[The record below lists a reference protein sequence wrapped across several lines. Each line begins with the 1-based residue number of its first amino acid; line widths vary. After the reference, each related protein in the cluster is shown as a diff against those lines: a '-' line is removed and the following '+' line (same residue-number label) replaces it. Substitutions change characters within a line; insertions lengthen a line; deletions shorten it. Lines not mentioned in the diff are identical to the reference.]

1 MAKKISK
8 EKKKHYFT
16 KSVIQKVLK
25 CNPKDC
31 ILYFLHQDGS
41 LVDSKKKHLNKYLQL
56 VNLLN
61 NIYSYAYIPFPLLY
75 GRNEEDILNKICVL
89 NQCAQERVIFYIEN
103 FGTGSKKIYK
113 LEDMYTPGNMLHL
126 VFLKHSNM
134 DSFVKVQFLNEYAK
148 GKIKNFKIDQKN
160 IEELLSFYYFSYT
173 LRFYDPPTDEILAVQ
188 LFYSEYI
195 FMIRDEINETYNI
208 DIRNADLI
216 GNYQKLYLLLDKLGY
231 VSRFYKK
238 IYPVVKKRA
247 AKVEA
252 KITSHPQY
260 IELLKYYN
268 SYKPFEDKVLFD
280 IQDINI
286 ERLIKSW
293 IQPPLD
299 KAYILREY
307 KVIQENRNFGIRM

>member
-1 MAKKISK
+1 MDNFVKI
-8 EKKKHYFT
+8 
-16 KSVIQKVLK
+16 Q
-25 CNPKDC
+25 
-31 ILYFLHQDGS
+31 FLH
-41 LVDSKKKHLNKYLQL
+41 
-56 VNLLN
+56 
-61 NIYSYAYIPFPLLY
+61 
-75 GRNEEDILNKICVL
+75 
-89 NQCAQERVIFYIEN
+89 
-103 FGTGSKKIYK
+103 
-113 LEDMYTPGNMLHL
+113 
-126 VFLKHSNM
+126 
-134 DSFVKVQFLNEYAK
+134 EYDK
-148 GKIKNFKIDQKN
+148 GKIKNFKIDQKS
-160 IEELLSFYYFSYT
+160 IEERLSFDYFTQS
-173 LRFYDPPTDEILAVQ
+173 LMSYDPPKDEIISVQ
-188 LFYSEYI
+188 LFYSRYI

-238 IYPVVKKRA
+238 IYPAVKKRA
-247 AKVEA
+247 AKVEG

-280 IQDINI
+280 IQDIDI